1 MNALVT
7 VICAIVGALVY
18 TLATPAPPARRSV
31 FAELGRLTFLAAM
44 IAIMFTFASKTT
56 HLF

>member
-18 TLATPAPPARRSV
+18 AFATPAPGRRSGLG
-31 FAELGRLTFLAAM
+31 ELGRLTFLAAM
-44 IAIMFTFASKTT
+44 IALMFALAGRSI

>member
-7 VICAIVGALVY
+7 VICAIVGGLVY
-18 TLATPAPPARRSV
+18 ALASPAPTRRTV
-31 FAELGRLTFLAAM
+31 LAELGRLMFLAAM
-44 IAIMFTFASKTT
+44 IALMIAFSGRTT

>member
-1 MNALVT
+1 MNALIT
-7 VICAIVGALVY
+7 VLAAIVGALVY
-18 TLATPAPPARRSV
+18 ALATPAPTRRAV

-44 IAIMFTFASKTT
+44 IALMIYFSGRTT